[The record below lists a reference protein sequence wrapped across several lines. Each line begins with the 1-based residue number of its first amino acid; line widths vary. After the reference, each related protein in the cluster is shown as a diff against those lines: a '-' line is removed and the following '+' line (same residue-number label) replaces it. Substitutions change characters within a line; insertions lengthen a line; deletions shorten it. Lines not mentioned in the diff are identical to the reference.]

1 MWRRGNPLSYVGV
14 VSAIYMTTRF
24 GMAEGVT
31 PHAAKLLGRPP
42 LYMRQFVEDYATVWR

>member
-14 VSAIYMTTRF
+14 VSAIYMTTRV

-31 PHAAKLLGRPP
+31 PNAVELLGRPP
-42 LYMRQFVEDYATVWR
+42 ITMRQFVADHATVWQ